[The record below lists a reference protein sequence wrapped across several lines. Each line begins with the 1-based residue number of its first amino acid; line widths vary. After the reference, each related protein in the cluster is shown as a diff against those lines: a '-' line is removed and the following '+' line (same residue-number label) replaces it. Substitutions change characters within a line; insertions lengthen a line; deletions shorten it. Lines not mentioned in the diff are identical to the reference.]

1 MTIPKLNEATIRTY
15 ANGKSRQRGEEYYR
29 QGYVNSLTQRG
40 NTLYAEVEGSDIQSY
55 RVSLNFSDRD
65 FTSATC
71 TCPYN
76 FDGYCKH
83 IVAAMLVCMRQ
94 PDRIEER
101 PTLEQLL
108 DRLNDI
114 QTQQLIQELVAKQ
127 PELIDPIE
135 RYVNR
140 IALSTPQIKTENPQ
154 RHNTI
159 DPTPFRSQVYRILR
173 DGLRYLEEGWEED
186 PITDEIVA
194 LILEAQIFI
203 ERGDANNALVILQAI
218 AEACS
223 ENWDLVEEYGADNY
237 EIVEALNCAF
247 CEAILCAE
255 LSDRERRDL
264 EGNLE
269 LWQNEWDASFSMS
282 LEALR
287 QGWDYPPLQRVLQGN
302 ITNLGAW
309 EDEAPDYADEL
320 ALIRLNILSR
330 QERYQEYLYLAEAE
344 GQTEQYLTMLA
355 SLDRVN
361 DAMDAASSQMTSM
374 EQAFALAQTLA
385 RSNSQQQALE
395 IACKGLTLHGH
406 CQYDLAIW
414 TSELAEELAENTV
427 ATEALVKAFQARPS
441 FEDYQ
446 KVEKLAGKD
455 WFTLKIELLAFLRT
469 HKGWGTEETK
479 VDIFLHEGLIDEA
492 IAVVSGLSSYDSN
505 SIHRVMD
512 AAIESHPDWVIQN
525 ATRRAESIMDAKK
538 AELYYY
544 AVEWLK
550 KARAAYLA
558 SGRKQE
564 WSIYQSQLIE
574 THARKRKLMALLQVR
589 ELE

>member
-1 MTIPKLNEATIRTY
+1 MTIPKLNEATIRTF
-15 ANGKSRQRGEEYYR
+15 ANAKSRQRGEEYYR
-29 QGYVNSLTQRG
+29 QGYVTTLTQRG
-40 NTLYAEVEGSDIQSY
+40 NTLDAEVEGSDIQSY
-55 RVSLNFSDRD
+55 RVSLNFNNRD

-83 IVAAMLVCMRQ
+83 IVAAMLVCLRQ
-94 PDRIEER
+94 PDKIEER

-108 DRLNDI
+108 DRLNEI

-140 IALSTPQIKTENPQ
+140 IALSTPQTETKNSQ
-154 RHNTI
+154 RHDAI
-159 DPTPFRSQVYRILR
+159 DPNPFRSQVRRILR
-173 DGLRYLEEGWEED
+173 DGLHYLEQGWEYN
-186 PITDEIVA
+186 PINDEIFA
-194 LILEAQIFI
+194 LIQEAQMFI
-203 ERGDANNALVILQAI
+203 EREDANNALVILQAI
-218 AEACS
+218 TETCS

-237 EIVEALNCAF
+237 EIVEALNCTF

-255 LSDRERRDL
+255 FSYKEKREL

-269 LWQNEWDASFSMS
+269 LWQDEWDASFSMS

-287 QGWDYPPLQRVLQGN
+287 QGWDYPPLQRVLQGH
-302 ITNLGAW
+302 ITDLGAW

-320 ALIRLNILSR
+320 ALIRLNILER

-355 SLDRVN
+355 SLDRVS

-374 EQAFALAQTLA
+374 EQAFALAQTL
-385 RSNSQQQALE
+385 SQSDSQQQALE
-395 IACKGLTLHGH
+395 IACKGLTLSGH
-406 CQYDLAIW
+406 CQYELGIW
-414 TSELAEELAENTV
+414 ASELAEELAENTV
-427 ATEALVKAFQARPS
+427 ATFALVKAFQAQPS
-441 FEDYQ
+441 LEDYK
-446 KVEKLAGKD
+446 KVEKLAAED
-455 WFTLKIELLAFLRT
+455 WSTLKTELLAFLRT
-469 HKGWGTEETK
+469 HRGWESEEAK
-479 VDIFLHEGLIDEA
+479 VDIFLHEGLINEA
-492 IAVVSGLSSYDSN
+492 IAVVSELSSYDSN

-538 AELYYY
+538 AEHYYY

-558 SGRKQE
+558 FEREQE
-564 WSIYQSQLIE
+564 WSSYRSQLIE
-574 THARKRKLMALLQVR
+574 IHARKRKLMALLQVR
-589 ELE
+589 DLD